1 MRQTSLQEAPRLLAA
16 DICVQSSPGREEVV
30 RRVGDIGMAV
40 TLGWHESLLGSNDFK
55 LGIYP
60 ILGMAGHGWMDESSF
75 KSYQAIKPM

>member
-1 MRQTSLQEAPRLLAA
+1 M
-16 DICVQSSPGREEVV
+16 